1 MFGILDKYV
10 LGPKMHYVL
19 IEAPLIAKKART
31 GQFVVVRMTE
41 KGERIPLTI
50 ADFDRQND
58 TITLVFQ
65 EAGKTTSLL
74 AAMEKGDN
82 LLDLLGPQGN
92 PTEIEN
98 FGNAVVIGGGI
109 GVAPV
114 YPLARAL
121 KEKGN
126 RVISIIGYRSKEH
139 VFWEDKMKSVSNRLI
154 IATNDG
160 SYGKKGLVT
169 DMLKELMDAGEKI
182 DTFDGAL
189 KAPLSINPQA
199 SRRIDIVFAIG
210 PAIMMKAVADLTR
223 TKKIKTIVSLN
234 SLMVCSMGMCGACR
248 VEVGGKTRFTCMDGP
263 DFDGHQVDFDL
274 LMKRLDTYKA
284 EESSYR

>member
-1 MFGILDKYV
+1 MFEILDKYV

-19 IEAPLIAKKART
+19 IEAPLIAKKAQA
-31 GQFVVVRMTE
+31 GQFVIVRMTD

-50 ADFDRQND
+50 ADFDRKEG

-65 EAGKTTSLL
+65 EVGKTTSIL
-74 AAMEKGDN
+74 AGSKIGDC
-82 LLDLLGPQGN
+82 LQDLLGPQGN
-92 PTEIEN
+92 PSEIED
-98 FGNAVVIGGGI
+98 FGNVTVIGGGI

-121 KEKGN
+121 KEKTN
-126 RVISIIGYRSKEH
+126 TVTSIIGYRSKEH
-139 VFWEDKMKSVSNRLI
+139 VFWEDKMKSVSDRLI

-160 SYGKKGLVT
+160 SYGKKGFVT
-169 DMLKELMDAGEKI
+169 DMLKELMEAGEK
-182 DTFDGAL
+182 
-189 KAPLSINPQA
+189 
-199 SRRIDIVFAIG
+199 IDIVFAIG
-210 PAIMMKAVADLTR
+210 PAIMMKAVVDLTR
-223 TKKIKTIVSLN
+223 TKNIKTIVSLN

-248 VEVGGKTRFTCMDGP
+248 VNVADKTKFTCMDGP
-263 DFDGHQVDFDL
+263 DFDGHLVDFDL